1 MSQLG
6 LGHNE
11 DENQPRL
18 IEALSRSGMRMSM
31 MAAGGDLSLGVS
43 ENGDAFAWPIM
54 KNELL

>member
-1 MSQLG
+1 MGQLG

-18 IEALSRSGMRMSM
+18 VEALSKSGMRISM
-31 MAAGGDLSLGVS
+31 MGAGGDLSLGVS

-54 KNELL
+54 KNE